1 MAACTCG
8 DPSCGDCVPRI
19 TDAQFVQRAVHA
31 AGSGRR
37 RSFRWVQI
45 TAAFALG
52 SGFARKLC
60 ERFKLDPDELVGD
73 APETLGELAVKLEQ
87 AKPDPIAELLAHL
100 AERAG
105 QIDPGAAFHGGPLDG
120 ASRYNV
126 AQAGIREIVAWD
138 FQRRKPFTDDCMGC
152 GGEGV
157 LCAEQGATGYPLCLD
172 CYFQAVTELEPRAGD
187 EPRALWPVRW
197 NTEVI
202 AHAATYGKR
211 QADAQA
217 AWFDSCEPRP
227 DQRMGTLVVMRD
239 GEPDAEAG
247 ITYMT
252 AIVDDVDDRNAEAL
266 KARYQAN
273 QRRYSVYVYETEI
286 KVGEVLAADVSGGLD
301 AARAKFGEAGN
312 LELRW
317 AGDGDVDGNDADDP
331 DDYDD
336 SPNPAGGWDPSEPE
350 GWDNSTGKE

>member
-1 MAACTCG
+1 MPACSCG
-8 DPSCGDCVPRI
+8 DPSCADCVPRI

-105 QIDPGAAFHGGPLDG
+105 QIEPGAAFHGGPLDG

-197 NTEVI
+197 NTE
-202 AHAATYGKR
+202 AAANRKILESQGLVEWL
-211 QADAQA
+211 DARKPA
-217 AWFDSCEPRP
+217 PGDS
-227 DQRMGTLVVMRD
+227 MGTLVVMLD
-239 GEPDAEAG
+239 GEPYAEAG

-252 AIVDDVDDRNAEAL
+252 AIVDD
-266 KARYQAN
+266 
-273 QRRYSVYVYETEI
+273 
-286 KVGEVLAADVSGGLD
+286 
-301 AARAKFGEAGN
+301 
-312 LELRW
+312 
-317 AGDGDVDGNDADDP
+317 P

-336 SPNPAGGWDPSEPE
+336 SPDPAGGWDLSEPE